1 MAVTTLIPKCIL
13 EDEDIVTLRDMGI
26 EVQEGSVR
34 LGGCKVNCI
43 KVINLTET
51 QVFDRLEAR
60 SLLEAIDTE
69 SNSYVQRAAT
79 VVFMK
84 LRQVATIQDRDQ
96 RCIATC
102 SLLGAI
108 NSLAAIDPR
117 TASRFLAILRGIN

>member
-13 EDEDIVTLRDMGI
+13 EDEDIITLRDMGI

-43 KVINLTET
+43 KVVNLTET
-51 QVFDRLEAR
+51 QIFDRLDAH
-60 SLLEAIDTE
+60 SLLESIETE
-69 SNSYVQRAAT
+69 KNSYVQRAAT

-84 LRQVATIQDRDQ
+84 LRQVATIQDKDQ

-102 SLLGAI
+102 SLLGAV